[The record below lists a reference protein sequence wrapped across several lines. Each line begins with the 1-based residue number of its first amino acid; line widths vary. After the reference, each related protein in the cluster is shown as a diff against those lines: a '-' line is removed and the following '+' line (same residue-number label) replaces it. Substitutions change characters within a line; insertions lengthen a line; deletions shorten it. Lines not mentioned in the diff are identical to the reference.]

1 MRRRWITILAVA
13 GLLAAAITGG
23 AVMAQETGGEEAATS
38 TPVPAPEPTT
48 LLGRVAAIL
57 GLEEAAVED
66 AFQQARKDQRTEK
79 YRAALDRKVEK
90 GFITSEEA
98 DEQFLW
104 FQSRPDSL
112 AGSFRKGGQRQ
123 SAFGHARG
131 FGGKRFGMRMHR
143 RGGRWGGN
151 NWTGPGSKSHDGQDS
166 TEQEVAPT
174 DPSLNPEQTDP
185 DQTSQ

>member
-23 AVMAQETGGEEAATS
+23 VVMAQETGGEEAATS
-38 TPVPAPEPTT
+38 TPVPAPEPIT
-48 LLGRVAAIL
+48 LMGRVAAIL
-57 GLEEAAVED
+57 GLEEATVEG
-66 AFQQARKDQRTEK
+66 AFQQARNDQRTEK

-112 AGSFRKGGQRQ
+112 AGSFRKGGHRQ
-123 SAFGHARG
+123 SSFGHAKR

-143 RGGRWGGN
+143 RGGRWGGQD
-151 NWTGPGSKSHDGQDS
+151 WTSPGSKYHDGQDLA
-166 TEQEVAPT
+166 EQEVAPT
-174 DPSLNPEQTDP
+174 EPSLEPSLTDP

>member
-23 AVMAQETGGEEAATS
+23 AVMAQEAGSEEAATS
-38 TPVPAPEPTT
+38 TPVPAPGSTT
-48 LLGRVAAIL
+48 LLGRVATIL
-57 GLEEAAVED
+57 GLEEATVED

-79 YRAALDRKVEK
+79 YREALDRKVEQ

-112 AGSFRKGGQRQ
+112 AGSFRKGGHRGP
-123 SAFGHARG
+123 AFGHAKR

-143 RGGRWGGN
+143 RGGRWGGHD
-151 NWTGPGSKSHDGQDS
+151 WTSPGALFHDGQDS

-174 DPSLNPEQTDP
+174 EPSMEP

>member
-1 MRRRWITILAVA
+1 MRRRWITILAIV

-23 AVMAQETGGEEAATS
+23 AVMAQETGGEEAAAS
-38 TPVPAPEPTT
+38 IPVPAPEATT
-48 LLGRVAAIL
+48 LMGRVAAIL
-57 GLEEAAVED
+57 DLEEATVED
-66 AFQQARKDQRTEK
+66 AFHQAHKDQRTEK
-79 YRAALDRKVEK
+79 YREALDRKVEK

-112 AGSFRKGGQRQ
+112 AGSIRKGGHRQ
-123 SAFGHARG
+123 FAFGHAKR

-143 RGGRWGGN
+143 RGGQD
-151 NWTGPGSKSHDGQDS
+151 WTSPGSKYHDGQDPS
-166 TEQEVAPT
+166 EQEVAPT
-174 DPSLNPEQTDP
+174 EPSSDPSLTDP

>member
-23 AVMAQETGGEEAATS
+23 AVMAQEAGGEEAATS
-38 TPVPAPEPTT
+38 TPVPTPESTT
-48 LLGRVAAIL
+48 LMGRVAAIL
-57 GLEEAAVED
+57 GLEESAIDD

-79 YRAALDRKVEK
+79 YRAALGRKVEK

-98 DEQFLW
+98 DEEFLW

-112 AGSFRKGGQRQ
+112 AGSFRKGGRRGP
-123 SAFGHARG
+123 AFGHAKR

-143 RGGRWGGN
+143 RGGNWGEHD
-151 NWTGPGSKSHDGQDS
+151 WTSPGSLFHDGQDS
-166 TEQEVAPT
+166 SKQEVAPT
-174 DPSLNPEQTDP
+174 EPELEP

>member
-1 MRRRWITILAVA
+1 MRRRWTTILAVA

-23 AVMAQETGGEEAATS
+23 AVMAQETGREEAATS
-38 TPVPAPEPTT
+38 TPVPAPGSTT
-48 LLGRVAAIL
+48 LLGRVATIL
-57 GLEEAAVED
+57 GLEATVED
-66 AFQQARKDQRTEK
+66 AFQQARKDQRSEK
-79 YRAALDRKVEK
+79 YREALDRKVEQ

-112 AGSFRKGGQRQ
+112 AGSFRKGGHRGP
-123 SAFGHARG
+123 AFGHAKR
-131 FGGKRFGMRMHR
+131 FGGKLFGMRVHR
-143 RGGRWGGN
+143 LGGRCGGYD
-151 NWTGPGSKSHDGQDS
+151 WTSPGALFHDGHDS

-174 DPSLNPEQTDP
+174 EPSLVP